1 MPVYFFWGDDEF
13 AINQAITT
21 FKERVIDP
29 HWVQFNYDKLSGTQ
43 PETLT
48 EALIQAMTPVFGMG
62 HRLIWLVETNIC
74 QSCPEDLLS
83 ELERTLPQIPS
94 SSHFIFTSSKKPDSR
109 LKSTKILQKYATIKE
124 FSLIPPWQTEAI
136 VKKVQ
141 ATAQTQGVKLTA
153 DATQLLATC
162 VGNDSRLLWNELEKL
177 SLYQQ
182 GKNTPIDVDVVT
194 ALVNVSTQN
203 SLQLAT
209 TILQGDVSQ
218 SLRLVNDLI
227 NLNEPALRIVAT
239 LVGQFRTWTIVK
251 LMLETGEKNERE
263 IASAAQIGNPKRIYF
278 LRQEIQAIS
287 GQQLLATLPVLLE
300 LELSL
305 KRGAEPLATLETKII
320 ELINIVDGEDLSLM
334 GR

>member
-13 AINQAITT
+13 AMNQAIATL
-21 FKERVIDP
+21 KQRVLDP
-29 HWVQFNYDKLSGTQ
+29 YWVQFNYDKLSGAE
-43 PETLT
+43 PEALS
-48 EALIQAMTPVFGMG
+48 EALIQAMTPVFGTS

-74 QSCPEDLLS
+74 QSCPEDLLL
-83 ELERTLPQIPS
+83 ELKRTLPQIPS
-94 SSHFIFTSSKKPDSR
+94 CSHLLFTCSKKPDSR

-124 FSLIPPWQTEAI
+124 FSSIPPWQTEAI
-136 VKKVQ
+136 VKLVQ
-141 ATAQTQGVKLTA
+141 ETAQTQGVKLTA
-153 DATQLLATC
+153 CATQLLATC
-162 VGNDSRLLWNELEKL
+162 VGNDSRLLWNELAKL

-182 GKNTPIDVDVVT
+182 GKNTPLDVDVVT

-209 TILQGDVSQ
+209 AILQGDVSQ
-218 SLRLVNDLI
+218 SLELVNDLI

-263 IASAAQIGNPKRIYF
+263 IASAAQVGNPKRIYF
-278 LRQEIQAIS
+278 LRKEIKAIS
-287 GQQLLATLPVLLE
+287 GRQLLATLPVLLE

-305 KRGAEPLATLETKII
+305 KRGAQPLATLEAKII
-320 ELINIVDGEDLSLM
+320 ELITLITLTTP
-334 GR
+334 

>member
-13 AINQAITT
+13 AINQEVTT
-21 FKERVIDP
+21 LKARVIDP

-48 EALIQAMTPVFGMG
+48 EVLIQAMTPVFGTG
-62 HRLIWLVETNIC
+62 DRLTWLFETNIC
-74 QSCPEDLLS
+74 QSSPQDLLS

-94 SSHFIFTSSKKPDSR
+94 FSHLIFTSSKKPDSR
-109 LKSTKILQKYATIKE
+109 LKSTKILQKYATVKE
-124 FSLIPPWQTEAI
+124 FSLIPPWHTKAI

-153 DATQLLATC
+153 DATQILATC
-162 VGNDSRLLWNELEKL
+162 VGNNSRVLWNELEKL

-182 GKNTPIDVDVVT
+182 GKNIPIDVDVVT
-194 ALVNVSTQN
+194 DLVNVSTQN

-218 SLRLVNDLI
+218 SLRLVSDLI
-227 NLNEPALRIVAT
+227 NLNVPALRLVAT